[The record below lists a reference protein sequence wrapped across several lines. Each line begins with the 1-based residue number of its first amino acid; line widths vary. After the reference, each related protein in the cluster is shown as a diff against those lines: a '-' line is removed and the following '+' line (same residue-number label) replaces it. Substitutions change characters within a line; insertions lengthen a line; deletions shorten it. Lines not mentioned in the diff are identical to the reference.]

1 MKKVIFGLIAAT
13 SLVLY
18 SCGSTKTDSLTE
30 EQIIEPAVTEEVQ
43 DTAQETSTEEE
54 QTTKEASA
62 QNDNETLEITAEF
75 SEEVAAVT
83 EEAADSAE
91 ENFDLLYPPLE
102 EISEPQITDIPIEEI
117 IAEEEKRLQQE
128 NQNSVEKLEEPV
140 PEEEI
145 LPPVQ
150 EENIDGETLRQA
162 QGPQTGA
169 QGQQT
174 GELESQTEGQGAQT
188 EGLDENE
195 AGGEN
200 TIEPIIEIQT
210 EPEEETEP
218 EEVIIPSRS
227 VTLKKGETLIVT
239 YPGNGWI
246 YMGSTSEYNNL
257 ASRGRKLGSTD
268 TKYTLLAKEA
278 GTQIHHFYKT
288 DNLTGEYIDDYLEV
302 TVLDKK
308 GKSST
313 TVTAPDYAQ
322 TVPKKPETPA
332 KSTATKNKEKQETEK
347 SQALETNAPEQN
359 SAQQTASSGET
370 EPAKAQTTKTQ
381 TTNTSELNSKQN
393 QQTQKTAAVT
403 EDSDDDVIVIDDE
416 ETDTTREEIDF
427 SAILEQAKK
436 DTSDKKYSL
445 AYDALIMY
453 LEQSTDNRDEALY
466 LLGQLLEADS
476 PIKNIKEAIN
486 TYQTLCDNYP
496 ASSYWENANKRI
508 IYLKRFYIDIH

>member
-18 SCGSTKTDSLTE
+18 SCGSTKTESLTE

-54 QTTKEASA
+54 QTTKEAPA
-62 QNDNETLEITAEF
+62 QNDNETLEITAES

-102 EISEPQITDIPIEEI
+102 EISEPQITDISIEEI

-128 NQNSVEKLEEPV
+128 NQDSVEKLEEPV

-162 QGPQTGA
+162 QG
-169 QGQQT
+169 QQT
-174 GELESQTEGQGAQT
+174 GELESQTEGQGSQT

-246 YMGSTSEYNNL
+246 YMGSNSEYNNL

-347 SQALETNAPEQN
+347 SQALETTAPEQN
-359 SAQQTASSGET
+359 SDQQTASSGEK